1 MRTSDKIKAMPLT
14 EQYDILHKLQTT
26 HGEIKCLNE
35 CCNGEYYRV
44 DKWIEDDDEMPN
56 KGNTITIMMCYEC
69 EDILWIERDKNNVVV
84 ELTNTTK

>member
-1 MRTSDKIKAMPLT
+1 MRTSDKIKAMPLA
-14 EQYDILHKLQTT
+14 EQFDVIHKLQYTS
-26 HGEIKCLNE
+26 GEACCLNDH
-35 CCNGEYYRV
+35 CNGEYYRV
-44 DKWIEDDDEMPN
+44 DKWVEDDNEMPN